1 MSLKRVYRAISFV
14 VLLLVLFS
22 ALGLYRLNV
31 LNQKPLNTA
40 NFSTL
45 NKIEIYVLG
54 LVMSVAAYPLYPEV
68 AREHLMLY
76 RPFNGKPKIIDDD
89 FFLRSNVVRE
99 AVSKARASGKEIRLW
114 WPTSA
119 YTLSVDPQKY
129 WEARIALAFNGGW
142 VSVRGDEV
150 RARIPIA
157 YPKKAF
163 APLISIPGV
172 GTLGVQEGLFNILQ
186 QVGWYHTGEAIWIGR
201 VTTGDSD

>member
-1 MSLKRVYRAISFV
+1 VSFKRILRRLGYFALTM
-14 VLLLVLFS
+14 VLLS
-22 ALGLYRLNV
+22 AFGLYRLNT
-31 LNQKPLNTA
+31 LNQMPLNTA
-40 NFSTL
+40 SFSTL
-45 NKIEIYVLG
+45 NKLEIYVLG
-54 LVMSVAAYPLYPEV
+54 LVMSVAAFPLYPEV

-76 RPFNGKPKIIDDD
+76 RPFNGKPKIIEDD
-89 FFLRSNVVRE
+89 FFLRSKVVRE
-99 AVSKARASGKEIRLW
+99 AVIKARESGREIRLW

-142 VSVRGDEV
+142 VSVSGDEV

-157 YPKKAF
+157 YPEKAF
-163 APLISIPGV
+163 APLISVPGV

-201 VTTGDSD
+201 LTSGDRH

>member
-1 MSLKRVYRAISFV
+1 MTRKGLIRSISYTALF
-14 VLLLVLFS
+14 LVLF
-22 ALGLYRLNV
+22 AAFGLYRLNV
-31 LNQKPLNTA
+31 LNEMPLKTA

-76 RPFNGKPKIIDDD
+76 RPFNGKPKIIEDD
-89 FFLRSNVVRE
+89 FFMKSKVVSE
-99 AVSKARASGKEIRLW
+99 AVSKAKASGKEVRLW

-119 YTLSVDPQKY
+119 YTLSVDPKKY

-163 APLISIPGV
+163 APLISVPWV

-201 VTTGDSD
+201 LTSTM